1 MPYFIDATKELILQQ
16 GHHFH
21 AAVLGKPEGLARP
34 RSRIMRR
41 AGTNNGNGPPNA
53 GRIHVYCPSRSH
65 QHQLRRVL
73 RSGFGNPTR
82 IVFPRDVG
90 LDVDLQFFIA
100 RPASHFFG
108 SGPNQVKSFAN
119 LRPMFV
125 TDDTRAYPIGTPD
138 LDNLVKFV
146 LDDPLEGLV
155 YDNDRTIVKITSTKV
170 FDDENDCSGR
180 IIIDVCRHVRNE
192 VIHIT

>member
-1 MPYFIDATKELILQQ
+1 MFVFIISSYNITPLTTIMPYFIDATKELILQQ

-108 SGPNQVKSFAN
+108 SGPNQVKSCWHCYLLLLLVLLSLQFVFLILYWAVGRFF
-119 LRPMFV
+119 LRWQ
-125 TDDTRAYPIGTPD
+125 
-138 LDNLVKFV
+138 
-146 LDDPLEGLV
+146 
-155 YDNDRTIVKITSTKV
+155 
-170 FDDENDCSGR
+170 
-180 IIIDVCRHVRNE
+180 
-192 VIHIT
+192 